1 MTEDDHEAFLTP
13 KARFQGEF
21 TPENLAFDSNLQ
33 EFAQRVAY
41 VCALE
46 TAGKITPVEAHR
58 RIRVLYD
65 LLERT
70 REGLRIGEDD

>member
-1 MTEDDHEAFLTP
+1 MSADDFLSP
-13 KARFQGEF
+13 RASFQGEF

-46 TAGKITPVEAHR
+46 TAGKITPAEAHR
-58 RIRVLYD
+58 RIRVLYEQ
-65 LLERT
+65 LERT

>member
-1 MTEDDHEAFLTP
+1 MSADDFLNP
-13 KARFQGEF
+13 RASYQGEF

-58 RIRVLYD
+58 RIRVLYEQ
-65 LLERT
+65 LERS
-70 REGLRIGEDD
+70 RVGLEIED

>member
-1 MTEDDHEAFLTP
+1 MNADDFLRPRAT
-13 KARFQGEF
+13 FQGEF

-46 TAGKITPVEAHR
+46 TAGKITPAEAHR
-58 RIRVLYD
+58 RIRVLYEQ
-65 LLERT
+65 LERT

>member
-1 MTEDDHEAFLTP
+1 MTEDDRESFLTP
-13 KARFQGEF
+13 KARFQGDF

-46 TAGKITPVEAHR
+46 TAGKITPAEAHR
-58 RIRVLYD
+58 RIRVLYEQ
-65 LLERT
+65 LERS
-70 REGLRIGEDD
+70 REGLRIGEDE

>member
-1 MTEDDHEAFLTP
+1 MTEDDRESFLAP
-13 KARFQGEF
+13 KATFQGEF

-46 TAGKITPVEAHR
+46 TAGKITPIEAHR
-58 RIRVLYD
+58 RIRLLYQE
-65 LLERT
+65 LERSHV
-70 REGLRIGEDD
+70 GLRIEE